1 MSTRAPYFR
10 RRRQR
15 LRRLHRCTRCGESA
29 PEKGHTLCPVCL
41 EMKKLKRPEPKASRR
56 ERALIERRLSALE
69 IARARLLEKF
79 QRVA

>member
-1 MSTRAPYFR
+1 
-10 RRRQR
+10 
-15 LRRLHRCTRCGESA
+15 
-29 PEKGHTLCPVCL
+29 
-41 EMKKLKRPEPKASRR
+41 MKKLKRPEPKASRR